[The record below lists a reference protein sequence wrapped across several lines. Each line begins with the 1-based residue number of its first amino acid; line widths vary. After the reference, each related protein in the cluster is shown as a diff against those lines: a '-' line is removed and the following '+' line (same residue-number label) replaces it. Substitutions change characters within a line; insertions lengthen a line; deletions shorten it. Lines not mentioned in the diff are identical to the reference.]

1 MQNNFSKTRYLA
13 LLFPFTQLSA
23 PSHSSVFSFLQNA
36 DPYSPVPPHAKHSST
51 APPSVQ
57 NASHHQS
64 FSPTT
69 QRLHLSGTTLLQLY
83 ICRRYSSLTHNSL
96 SLSLTLS
103 SSFPQPC
110 RHLGFYHRVCCQ
122 VLPLSNF
129 SFYFWQLIRVWGE
142 FVEKYE
148 FGFENICL
156 YMAVF

>member
-69 QRLHLSGTTLLQLY
+69 QRLHLFQHHPSPALHLSTLLISHSQQFVPLSHPQFFFPTTLSTPRFLPPGLLLGSTP
-83 ICRRYSSLTHNSL
+83 IKFFFLFLVANSSL
-96 SLSLTLS
+96 
-103 SSFPQPC
+103 
-110 RHLGFYHRVCCQ
+110 G
-122 VLPLSNF
+122 
-129 SFYFWQLIRVWGE
+129 
-142 FVEKYE
+142 
-148 FGFENICL
+148 
-156 YMAVF
+156 